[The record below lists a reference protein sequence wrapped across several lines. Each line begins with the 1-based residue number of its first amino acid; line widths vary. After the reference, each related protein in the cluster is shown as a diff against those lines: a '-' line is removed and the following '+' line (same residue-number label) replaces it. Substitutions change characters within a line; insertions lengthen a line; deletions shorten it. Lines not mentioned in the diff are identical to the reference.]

1 MQLVRSAWAGRPFVH
16 PVDHPPRLASV
27 VGTNHAH
34 IHAVARD
41 GGHEL
46 VVLTVID
53 NLIKGAAGQAVQA
66 MNLALGLG
74 ETTGL
79 EQQGMTP
86 C

>member
-1 MQLVRSAWAGRPFVH
+1 MQLVRSAYAGRPFVH
-16 PVDHPPRLASV
+16 PVDQPPRLASV

-41 GGHEL
+41 GGREV

-53 NLIKGAAGQAVQA
+53 NLLKGAAGQAVQA

-79 EQQGMTP
+79 EHQGMSP